1 MKVTGEIFSYLEKE
15 PKRQKNGVVS
25 GIEVKGADYFNWD
38 SIERISITNYYE
50 DSGSMKIW
58 CEKMILFRINYE

>member
-38 SIERISITNYYE
+38 SIERMCYLVGLLGKNDLLPGLGHLAIS
-50 DSGSMKIW
+50 
-58 CEKMILFRINYE
+58 F